1 MHLLVLGSGDEARCR
16 LGLVDGATAM
26 DNRTARLLFW
36 LRPQRFRAGLR
47 MIEAAAGA
55 VDAVA
60 IVGGEKLGSQHGS
73 RALAALRLPAHAP
86 APLSIWAMWMNLIGT
101 PMRSAQPR

>member
-1 MHLLVLGSGDEARCR
+1 MHLLVLRSGDEPRRR
-16 LGLVDGATAM
+16 LSLVDGATAM
-26 DNRTARLLFW
+26 DNRTARLRLW

-47 MIEAAAGA
+47 MIKAAAAA

-60 IVGGEKLGSQHGS
+60 IVGGKKFGSQHGS
-73 RALAALRLPAHAP
+73 RAIAALGLPAHAL
-86 APLSIWAMWMNLIGT
+86 APLSIWAMWMNLMGT